1 LAGGATSGSEQAGPR
16 LGNSP
21 ANGPGHYGP
30 SSRALLPVAAVRVTH
45 HVPVPTVG
53 VLLPTFDA
61 YRDGRPRPIASFARR
76 AEELGF
82 DGVWAGDHLIC
93 PAPILDAMTAVT
105 TAAAVTQR
113 VTVGF
118 SVMLL
123 GLRPLVWTAKQLIT
137 LQQLSGGRVQ
147 LGVGV
152 GGEFPQE
159 YEAAGVPTTRR
170 GRRLDEALAALPGLI
185 TGAEDAGAKLEP
197 SAPMPRLLVGGRSDA
212 AMRRAIRS
220 GDAWLPMWISPATLA
235 SRNEELGELA
245 VEAGREAPAQGL
257 LMLTCVGASR
267 DWCLREA
274 DGHLRGQYR
283 MPVDRVE
290 HWTGLG
296 EPARIAELIDE
307 YVASGVREVI
317 LMPLGRDQLA
327 QLEGLGDVLG
337 LISARMRPRSELEGA
352 PAGAP
357 EARQA

>member
-1 LAGGATSGSEQAGPR
+1 MPLPR
-16 LGNSP
+16 
-21 ANGPGHYGP
+21 
-30 SSRALLPVAAVRVTH
+30 
-45 HVPVPTVG
+45 VG

-61 YRDGRPRPIASFARR
+61 YRDGRPRPIASFAQR
-76 AEELGF
+76 AEALGF

-93 PAPILDAMTAVT
+93 PAPILDAVTAVT

-170 GRRLDEALAALPGLI
+170 GRRLDEALTALPGLI
-185 TGAEDAGAKLEP
+185 TGSEDAIAKLEP
-197 SAPMPRLLVGGRSDA
+197 SAPMPRVLVGGRSDA

-220 GDAWLPMWISPATLA
+220 GDAWLPMWVSASTLA
-235 SRNEELGELA
+235 SRTEQLRELA
-245 VEAGREAPAQGL
+245 AEAGREAPSQGL
-257 LMLTCVGASR
+257 LMLTCVGESR

-283 MPVDRVE
+283 MPVEKVE

-307 YVASGVREVI
+307 YVASGVQEVI

-327 QLEGLGDVLG
+327 QLEGLGEALS
-337 LISARMRPRSELEGA
+337 LISSRTSLADEPEGAADGPEDVTGDREGA

-357 EARQA
+357 GTREA